1 MRIIGVTG
9 GVGAGKS
16 TVLEML
22 KQEFGA
28 ELLVADEIGKRL
40 MEPDGAC
47 FRPVA
52 ELFGR
57 EILTETGGLDR
68 KKIAELVFQDRDRLT
83 ALNQIIH
90 PAVRAEIEKR
100 LSDLERDGKETAV
113 IESAILLEAGYEE
126 ICGEIW
132 YIYADC
138 ETRIRRLEAS
148 RGYSRKKCLE
158 VMSNQLPE
166 ETFREKATAVI
177 DNSGDAARTKEQIA
191 TLMAL

>member
-1 MRIIGVTG
+1 M
-9 GVGAGKS
+9 
-16 TVLEML
+16 LEML

-100 LSDLERDGKETAV
+100 LSDLERTE
-113 IESAILLEAGYEE
+113 
-126 ICGEIW
+126 
-132 YIYADC
+132 
-138 ETRIRRLEAS
+138 RRRLS
-148 RGYSRKKCLE
+148 LNRPFFWRPVMKK
-158 VMSNQLPE
+158 S
-166 ETFREKATAVI
+166 AVR
-177 DNSGDAARTKEQIA
+177 SGIFMRTVRPGSGGWRRAGAIPGKNA
-191 TLMAL
+191 WRL